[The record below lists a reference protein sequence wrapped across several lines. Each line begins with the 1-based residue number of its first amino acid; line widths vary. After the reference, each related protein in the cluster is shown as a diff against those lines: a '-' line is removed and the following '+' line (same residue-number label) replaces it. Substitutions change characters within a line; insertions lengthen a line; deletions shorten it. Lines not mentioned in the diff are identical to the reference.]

1 MLLPTRHMEVTMPA
15 PSPSAIID
23 TRSTDPKRHIV
34 TYHVTDSS
42 LMSLYGHCRPATES
56 NQTVTGVTVITG
68 QTAFNARSTIF

>member
-42 LMSLYGHCRPATES
+42 LMSLYAHILSGTAP
-56 NQTVTGVTVITG
+56 NQTVTPVTVITG
-68 QTAFNARSTIF
+68 QTAFNVSSTIF